1 MNRKKVLYVVYLT
14 CLILIVGMKF
24 TGNFKELWMRAAVV
38 RENREA
44 GVMNANLEWLRTI
57 RIYLRLR
64 RNPIYFRNLV
74 GNIIPFI
81 PLGYF
86 PASLQRRKRG
96 IFRFAASALHA
107 LSIVLFIELFQLV
120 TGFGYFDVDDILLN
134 MIGFV
139 IGYAGYLLLGLWS
152 MHRRNGVKNKN

>member
-1 MNRKKVLYVVYLT
+1 MVYLI

-24 TGNFKELWMRAAVV
+24 TGSFKELWMRAAVV

-44 GVMNANLEWLRTI
+44 GVMNANLEW
-57 RIYLRLR
+57 LR

-86 PASLQRRKRG
+86 PASLQRRKKG